1 MQSNIVD
8 MAIDSITVKER
19 PRKDDGDLSTLEA
32 SIRKLG
38 LLCPIIVDA
47 NNVLIT
53 GGRRLQACRNLGREK
68 VSVCRLEIEAGSMKA
83 LDIQGDENLC
93 RQPLTSE
100 EIEAHIEI
108 KKRAVSG
115 RSMPGTG
122 LVNGI
127 KKVFGTSN

>member
-1 MQSNIVD
+1 MQTNIVE
-8 MAIDSITVKER
+8 MAIDDVIVKDR
-19 PRKDDGDLSTLEA
+19 PRKDDGDLGTLEA
-32 SIRKLG
+32 SIQKLG

-53 GGRRLQACRNLGREK
+53 GGRRLQACRNIGRKK
-68 VSVCRLEIEAGSMKA
+68 VSVCRLGIEAGSMKA
-83 LDIQGDENLC
+83 LDIQADENLC
-93 RQPLTSE
+93 RQSLTSE

-115 RSMPGTG
+115 RSVPGAG